1 MRAQLVVERWM
12 LVVLVAL
19 PFQFGVALFVTI
31 LTELS
36 KHDLGEL
43 VGGGRGQAEEDEEK
57 LRAQ

>member
-1 MRAQLVVERWM
+1 M

-43 VGGGRGQAEEDEEK
+43 VGGGRGQAAEDEEK